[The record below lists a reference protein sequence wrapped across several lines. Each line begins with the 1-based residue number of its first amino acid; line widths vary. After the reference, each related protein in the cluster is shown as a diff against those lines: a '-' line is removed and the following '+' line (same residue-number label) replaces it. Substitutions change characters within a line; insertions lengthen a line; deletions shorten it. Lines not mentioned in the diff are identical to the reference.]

1 MRVVP
6 ASCLELIFGAIAYS
20 IWHSCKLLHKILK
33 VIQPLVSRRPSSPFA
48 GKTVLVTTGRQ
59 AKTLHGVR
67 AFKELGCRVLVT
79 DYQEMSASAVSMAC
93 DATAVLPPLDSKR
106 VSEWV
111 EHLEELIV
119 REKVDLVVPMSTINE
134 ALFIGVAK
142 DRLASKLPSVQFC
155 CEGLE
160 MMFRLDNKARFAELC
175 RECGVPVPEDGIV
188 TSRGELEGGSVPFGE
203 MDVILKRIES
213 TINREEEIKIVPRGG
228 KAPASVK
235 PSPADPWQWQ
245 RFIRGTEYS
254 AWFVCVD
261 GRITFQ
267 GCYRSADDLLFFDG
281 MPVPKDVESAIAK
294 LIAKERLTGQYAFD
308 FFREES
314 TGRFFVIECNPR
326 ASSVLEGVSGTP
338 GWGASFFGEDV
349 RAKSQFQNVGFW
361 FHRNCGPFAYNMN
374 NRIEGYWSWSD
385 PLPVFV
391 AEVAWPLEM
400 LRIKGALKGGELS
413 REPKG
418 LPIESGM
425 PLTACFPSLF
435 EALGLNYHHLDVNI
449 GKIIV
454 PGPTV
459 GRDYAV
465 FEAIAAANRAAVR
478 SPSKQKLVSC
488 TMDSLASTTNSNSD
502 CSSDPDD
509 SPSSEEDPPSDK
521 AIVNVPRKRLAATGA
536 EFEINSMC
544 GA

>member
-1 MRVVP
+1 MMRLVP
-6 ASCLELIFGAIAYS
+6 ASCMHLILGLVGHG
-20 IWHSCKLLHKILK
+20 IWQCCRLLHRFLK
-33 VIQPLVSRRPSSPFA
+33 VVERLIRQHPSSCFA

-59 AKTLHGVR
+59 AKTLHAVR
-67 AFKELGCRVLVT
+67 AFKELGCRVIVT
-79 DYQEMSASAVSMAC
+79 DYQEMSASAVSLAC
-93 DATAVLPPLDSKR
+93 DATALLAPLDPQC
-106 VSEWV
+106 VDQWV

-142 DRLASKLPSVQFC
+142 DRLASKMPHVQFC

-175 RECGVPVPEDGIV
+175 RECDVPVPEDGIV
-188 TSRGELEGGSVPFGE
+188 RSRGELDGGSVPFGE
-203 MDVILKRIES
+203 MDVILKRLES

-228 KAPASVK
+228 EAPASVK
-235 PSPADPWQWQ
+235 PTPEDPWQWQ
-245 RFIRGTEYS
+245 RFIKGTEYS

-281 MPVPKDVESAIAK
+281 MPVPGDVEGAIAR

-349 RAKSQFQNVGFW
+349 RAKSEFQNVGFW
-361 FHRNCGPFAYNMN
+361 FHQNCGPFAYNTN

-385 PLPVFV
+385 PLPVLI
-391 AEVAWPLEM
+391 AEIAWPLEM

-413 REPKG
+413 RAPKG
-418 LPIESGM
+418 LPIESGT
-425 PLTACFPSLF
+425 PLTASFPSLF

-454 PGPTV
+454 PGPTI

-465 FEAIAAANRAAVR
+465 FEAIAAANKEAASTIER
-478 SPSKQKLVSC
+478 KKLCSETMESLV
-488 TMDSLASTTNSNSD
+488 TTDMDSTSESQE
-502 CSSDPDD
+502 
-509 SPSSEEDPPSDK
+509 SPSSEDEAHMVSRQRLVQPS
-521 AIVNVPRKRLAATGA
+521 AHGA
-536 EFEINSMC
+536 EHD
-544 GA
+544 

>member
-1 MRVVP
+1 MMRVVP
-6 ASCLELIFGAIAYS
+6 ASSLEFIFGTFAYS
-20 IWHSCKLLHKILK
+20 IWYSCKLLHKILK
-33 VIQPLVSRRPSSPFA
+33 QLERVFVRRPSSPYA

-67 AFKELGCRVLVT
+67 AFKELGCRVVVT

-93 DATAVLPPLDSKR
+93 DATAVLAPLDSKR
-106 VSEWV
+106 VDQWV
-111 EHLEELIV
+111 DHLEELIV

-142 DRLASKLPSVQFC
+142 DRLASKMPDVQFS

-175 RECGVPVPEDGIV
+175 RECDVPVPEDGIV
-188 TSRGELEGGSVPFGE
+188 RSRGELDGGSVPFGE
-203 MDVILKRIES
+203 MDVILKRLES

-235 PSPADPWQWQ
+235 PTPEDPWQWQ
-245 RFIRGTEYS
+245 RFIKGTEYS

-281 MPVPKDVESAIAK
+281 MPVPEDVEEAIAR

-349 RAKSQFQNVGFW
+349 RAKSEFQNVGFW
-361 FHRNCGPFAYNMN
+361 FHRNCGPFAYNSN

-391 AEVAWPLEM
+391 AEIAWPLEM

-413 REPKG
+413 RAPKG
-418 LPIESGM
+418 LPIESGT
-425 PLTACFPSLF
+425 PLTASFPSLF

-454 PGPTV
+454 PGPTA

-465 FEAIAAANRAAVR
+465 FEAIAAAKQEASLKV
-478 SPSKQKLVSC
+478 SKQKLCSA
-488 TMDSLASTTNSNSD
+488 TSESLATTNMDSASDSQE
-502 CSSDPDD
+502 
-509 SPSSEEDPPSDK
+509 SPSSEDEADMIS
-521 AIVNVPRKRLAATGA
+521 RKRSVPAIGPMWGA
-536 EFEINSMC
+536 
-544 GA
+544 